1 LLIEFI
7 TKIIAIIA
15 RKSIENHMHIVHKE
29 NAPNGRLQMRSRT
42 MEKKSASLK
51 EKIAA
56 EKAERAAKHKSFAA
70 LYLKAQHVGF
80 QAGETMIPRPM
91 GIVECDAMGRPI
103 GSAHIEFEGACGFA
117 SVIVRHANKGFGHW
131 LISSGLARR
140 HYHGGAEIW
149 ISAHNQSYERKL
161 AHANA
166 MAFELGQG
174 GVDCYAS
181 ARLD

>member
-1 LLIEFI
+1 ME
-7 TKIIAIIA
+7 
-15 RKSIENHMHIVHKE
+15 RKF
-29 NAPNGRLQMRSRT
+29 
-42 MEKKSASLK
+42 ASLK

-56 EKAERAAKHKSFAA
+56 EKAERALRDNAFAS
-70 LYLKAQHVGF
+70 LLLKAER
-80 QAGETMIPRPM
+80 AGYAAGDNMTPRPM
-91 GIVECDAMGRPI
+91 SIVECDAFGKPI
-103 GSAHIEFEGACGFA
+103 GNVYVESEGMCGFA

-131 LISSGLARR
+131 LIKTGRARKS
-140 HYHGGAEIW
+140 YYGGAEIW
-149 ISAHNQSYERKL
+149 IHAHNQSYERKL